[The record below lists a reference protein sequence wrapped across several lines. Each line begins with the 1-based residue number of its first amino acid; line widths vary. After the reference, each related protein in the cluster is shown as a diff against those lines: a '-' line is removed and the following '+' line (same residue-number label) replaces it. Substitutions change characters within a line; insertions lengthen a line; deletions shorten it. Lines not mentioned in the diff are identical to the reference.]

1 MGGRMETIM
10 TTTPRPR
17 APRPQIILEVVRS
30 SWVTPHLVRLT
41 LGGPGFADFQ
51 PKDATD
57 SYVKISF
64 AKPELGLE
72 PPYDLAALRETLAP
86 ADLPV
91 TRTYTVRRVDQAA
104 GAMDIDFVVHGDEGI
119 AGPWAAAAQPGDRV
133 VLAGPGGAYRPDPT
147 ADWHLF
153 AGDESAIP
161 AIAAALEALPADAK
175 GLAFLEIGGR
185 DDLVDLDHPA
195 GVQLIWVGRAA
206 RDESTAALLATA
218 ISGHPWPD
226 GRVQVFAHGERE
238 SMKALREVFL
248 TQRGLDRSQLS
259 LSGYWAYGRTEDRFQ
274 AEKREPIGV
283 VLPTS

>member
-1 MGGRMETIM
+1 M

-17 APRPQIILEVVRS
+17 APRPQTILEVVRTA
-30 SWVTPHLVRLT
+30 WITPHLVRLT

-57 SYVKISF
+57 SYVKLYF

-72 PPYDLAALRETLAP
+72 PPYDLTALRATLAP
-86 ADLPV
+86 EDLPV
-91 TRTYTVRRVDQAA
+91 TRTYTVRRVDSEARTI
-104 GAMDIDFVVHGDEGI
+104 DIDFVVHGDEGL

-133 VLAGPGGAYRPDPT
+133 VLAGPGGAYRPDPS

-153 AGDESAIP
+153 AGDESAVP
-161 AIAAALEALPADAK
+161 AIAAALEVLPPEAT
-175 GLAFLEIGGR
+175 GLAFIEIGGR
-185 DDLVDLDHPA
+185 DDLIELDRPA

-206 RDESTAALLATA
+206 RDESAAALLATA
-218 ISGHPWPD
+218 IAGHPWPA

-238 SMKALREVFL
+238 SMKALRELFL

-283 VLPTS
+283 VLPAS